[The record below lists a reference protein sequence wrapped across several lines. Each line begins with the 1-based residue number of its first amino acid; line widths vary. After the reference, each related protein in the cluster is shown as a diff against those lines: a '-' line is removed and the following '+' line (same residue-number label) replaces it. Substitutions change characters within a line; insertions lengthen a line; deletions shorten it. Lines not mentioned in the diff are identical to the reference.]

1 MSMDHIIEAVQQRI
15 AEHPEI
21 FSPTQLAAVVR
32 EEAGVISDV
41 DVLAVLRR
49 LRHDSTGVGL
59 LEPIVAT
66 EGVTDVLVNGPNEV
80 WFDRGHGLERSSL
93 YFSSP
98 AELRQLATRLALA
111 SGGRLDDA
119 QPYADGRL
127 LRPDGSQLRIHAVLS
142 PPAEQGTCLSLRVL
156 RQSHLSL
163 LSLVQGGTMSPQTAR
178 FLQDIV
184 AARRAFL
191 IIGGTGSGKTT
202 LLAALLAE
210 VPERERIIC
219 IEDTTELHPPHPH
232 VINLSARHANVDNRG
247 AISMSDLLRQALR
260 MRPDRIVVGEIRGA
274 EVVDLLAAL
283 NTGHEGGA
291 GTVHANSL
299 KEVPARMEALA
310 ALGGLDRAAL
320 HSQLGAAVDVL
331 IHVRRGADGKRQVHE
346 IGLLH
351 GNPVEVE
358 LLWDSEKGEYAGFY
372 DFQAELHSQ
381 VRCLI

>member
-66 EGVTDVLVNGPNEV
+66 EGVTDVLVNGPNQV
-80 WFDRGHGLERSSL
+80 WFDRGQGLERSSL

-163 LSLVQGGTMSPQTAR
+163 MSLVQGGTMSPQIAR
-178 FLQDIV
+178 FLQEIV

-210 VPERERIIC
+210 VPEQERIIC

-331 IHVRRGADGKRQVHE
+331 IHVRRGPDGKRKVHE

-351 GNPVEVE
+351 GNPVDVE
-358 LLWDSEKGEYAGFY
+358 LLWDSEQGEHAGFY
-372 DFQAELHSQ
+372 NFQAELHNK
-381 VRCLI
+381 VRCLA

>member
-163 LSLVQGGTMSPQTAR
+163 LSLMQGGTMSPQTAR

-331 IHVRRGADGKRQVHE
+331 IHVRRGVDGKRQVHE

-358 LLWDSEKGEYAGFY
+358 LLWDSEQGEYAGFY
-372 DFQAELHSQ
+372 GFQAELHSQ

>member
-66 EGVTDVLVNGPNEV
+66 EGVTDVLVNGPNQV
-80 WFDRGHGLERSSL
+80 WFDRGQGLERSSL

-163 LSLVQGGTMSPQTAR
+163 VSLIQGGTMSAQTAR

-210 VPERERIIC
+210 VPEQERIIC

-358 LLWDSEKGEYAGFY
+358 LLWDSEQGEYPGFY

-381 VRCLI
+381 VRCLA

>member
-320 HSQLGAAVDVL
+320 QSQLGAAVDVL

-358 LLWDSEKGEYAGFY
+358 LLWDSEQGEYAGFY

>member
-66 EGVTDVLVNGPNEV
+66 EGVTDVLVNGPNQV
-80 WFDRGHGLERSSL
+80 WFDRGQGLERSSL

-127 LRPDGSQLRIHAVLS
+127 LRADGSQLRIHAVLS

-163 LSLVQGGTMSPQTAR
+163 VSLIQGGTMSAQIAR

-210 VPERERIIC
+210 VPEQERIIC

-358 LLWDSEKGEYAGFY
+358 LLWDSEQGEYPGFY

-381 VRCLI
+381 VRCLA

>member
-66 EGVTDVLVNGPNEV
+66 EGVTDVLVNGPNQV
-80 WFDRGHGLERSSL
+80 WFDRGQGLERSSL

-163 LSLVQGGTMSPQTAR
+163 VSLIQGGTMSAQIAR

-210 VPERERIIC
+210 VPEQERIIC

-331 IHVRRGADGKRQVHE
+331 VHVRRGADGKRQVHE

-358 LLWDSEKGEYAGFY
+358 LLWDSEQGEYPGFY

-381 VRCLI
+381 VRCLA

>member
-66 EGVTDVLVNGPNEV
+66 EGVTDVLVNGPNQV
-80 WFDRGHGLERSSL
+80 WFDRGQGLERSSL

-163 LSLVQGGTMSPQTAR
+163 VSLIQGGTMSAQIAR

-210 VPERERIIC
+210 VPEQERIIC

-351 GNPVEVE
+351 GNPVDVE
-358 LLWDSEKGEYAGFY
+358 LLWDSEQGEYPGFY

-381 VRCLI
+381 VRCLA

>member
-80 WFDRGHGLERSSL
+80 WFDRGHGLEKSSL

-331 IHVRRGADGKRQVHE
+331 IHVRRGVDGKRQVHE

-358 LLWDSEKGEYAGFY
+358 LLWDSEQGEYAGFY

>member
-163 LSLVQGGTMSPQTAR
+163 LSLVQGGSMSPQTAR

-232 VINLSARHANVDNRG
+232 VINLSARHVNVDNRG
-247 AISMSDLLRQALR
+247 AINMSDLLRQALR

-358 LLWDSEKGEYAGFY
+358 LLWDSEQGEYAGFY

>member
-66 EGVTDVLVNGPNEV
+66 EGVTDVLVNGPNQV
-80 WFDRGHGLERSSL
+80 WFDRGQGLERSSL

-163 LSLVQGGTMSPQTAR
+163 VSLIQGGTMSAQIAR

-210 VPERERIIC
+210 VPEQERIIC

-331 IHVRRGADGKRQVHE
+331 IHVRRGTDGKRQVHE

-358 LLWDSEKGEYAGFY
+358 LLWDSEQGEYPGFY

-381 VRCLI
+381 VRCLA

>member
-66 EGVTDVLVNGPNEV
+66 EGVTDVLVNGPNQV
-80 WFDRGHGLERSSL
+80 WFDRGQGLERSSL

-163 LSLVQGGTMSPQTAR
+163 MSLVQGGTMSPQIAR
-178 FLQDIV
+178 FLQEIV

-210 VPERERIIC
+210 VPEQERIIC

-331 IHVRRGADGKRQVHE
+331 IHVRRGPDGKRKVHE

-351 GNPVEVE
+351 GNPVDVE
-358 LLWDSEKGEYAGFY
+358 LLWDSEQGEHAGFY
-372 DFQAELHSQ
+372 DFQAELHNKA
-381 VRCLI
+381 RCLA

>member
-331 IHVRRGADGKRQVHE
+331 IHVRRGVDGKRQVHE

-358 LLWDSEKGEYAGFY
+358 LLWDSEQGEYAGFY

>member
-80 WFDRGHGLERSSL
+80 WFDRGHGLEKSSL

-331 IHVRRGADGKRQVHE
+331 IHVRRGADGKRKVHE

-358 LLWDSEKGEYAGFY
+358 LLWDSEQGEYAGFY

>member
-1 MSMDHIIEAVQQRI
+1 MSMEHIIEAVQQRI

-331 IHVRRGADGKRQVHE
+331 IHVRRGVDGKRQVHE

-358 LLWDSEKGEYAGFY
+358 LLWDSEQGEYAGFY

>member
-1 MSMDHIIEAVQQRI
+1 MSMDHIVEAVQQRI

-163 LSLVQGGTMSPQTAR
+163 LSLVRGGTMSPQTAR

>member
-331 IHVRRGADGKRQVHE
+331 IHVRRGVDGKRQVHE

-358 LLWDSEKGEYAGFY
+358 LLWDSEQGEYAGFY
-372 DFQAELHSQ
+372 GFQAELHSQ

>member
-351 GNPVEVE
+351 GNPVEVQ
-358 LLWDSEKGEYAGFY
+358 LLWDSEQGEYAGFY

>member
-358 LLWDSEKGEYAGFY
+358 LLWDSEQGEYAGFY

>member
-1 MSMDHIIEAVQQRI
+1 MEQIIEAVQQRI
-15 AEHPEI
+15 AEDPKV

-41 DVLAVLRR
+41 DVLAILRR
-49 LRHDSTGVGL
+49 LNHESTGVGL

-66 EGVTDVLVNGPNEV
+66 EGVTDVLVNGPNQV
-80 WFDRGHGLERSSL
+80 WFDRGQGLERSSL
-93 YFSSP
+93 HFSSP

-119 QPYADGRL
+119 QPYVDGRL

-156 RQSHLSL
+156 RQAHLSL
-163 LSLVQGGTMSPQTAR
+163 GALVQGGTMSAQIAQI
-178 FLQDIV
+178 LHEIV
-184 AARRAFL
+184 LARRAFL
-191 IIGGTGSGKTT
+191 VIGGTGSGKTT
-202 LLAALLAE
+202 LLAALLAQ
-210 VPERERIIC
+210 VPEAERIIC

-247 AISMSDLLRQALR
+247 AITMSDLLRQALR

-299 KEVPARMEALA
+299 AEVPARMEALA

-331 IHVRRGADGKRQVHE
+331 IHMRRGPGGKRQVHQ

-351 GNPVEVE
+351 GNPVDVEV
-358 LLWDSEKGEYAGFY
+358 LWDSDLGEHPGFQR
-372 DFQAELHSQ
+372 FQAELHPQ
-381 VRCLI
+381 GRCLV

>member
-80 WFDRGHGLERSSL
+80 WFDRGHGLEKSSL

-331 IHVRRGADGKRQVHE
+331 IHVRRGVDGKRQVHE

-351 GNPVEVE
+351 GNPLEVE
-358 LLWDSEKGEYAGFY
+358 LLWDSEQGEYAGFY

>member
-1 MSMDHIIEAVQQRI
+1 MSMDHIVEAVQQRI

-358 LLWDSEKGEYAGFY
+358 LLWDSEQGEYAGFY